1 MRVVCIFKENR
12 DYSRTV
18 TDWLEDFYRR
28 TGDQIETI
36 NPDESPN
43 FCEAY
48 DIVEYPTIIALGGN
62 GEAVATWKG
71 LPLPLF
77 DEISYYKNA

>member
-1 MRVVCIFKENR
+1 MRVVCVFKEGR

-18 TDWLEDFYRR
+18 TDWLEDFHRR
-28 TGDQIETI
+28 TGEQIEVI
-36 NPDESPN
+36 DPEKDSS

-48 DIVEYPTIIALGGN
+48 DVVEYPTIMALGPN
-62 GEAVATWKG
+62 GEAISTWKG

-77 DEISYYKNA
+77 DEVSYHKNA

>member
-1 MRVVCIFKENR
+1 MRLVCVSKEGR

-18 TDWLEDFYRR
+18 TDWLEDYRRR
-28 TGDQIETI
+28 TGYEIEVVDPDQ
-36 NPDESPN
+36 SPN

-48 DIVEYPTIIALGGN
+48 DIVEYPTVLALGPS
-62 GEAVATWKG
+62 GEVANTWKG

>member
-1 MRVVCIFKENR
+1 MRVVCIYKEGY

-18 TDWLEDFYRR
+18 SEWLEDFYRR
-28 TGDQIETI
+28 SGQEIEVI
-36 NPDESPN
+36 DPEKEPG

-48 DIVEYPTIIALGGN
+48 DVMEYPTIIALGPN
-62 GEAVATWKG
+62 GEAANTWKG
-71 LPLPLF
+71 FPLPLF

>member
-1 MRVVCIFKENR
+1 MRVVCVFKEGR

-18 TDWLEDFYRR
+18 TDWLEDFYSR
-28 TGDQIETI
+28 TGEKIETI
-36 NPDESPN
+36 DPDTEPG

-48 DIVEYPTIIALGGN
+48 GIMQHPTVLALGKN
-62 GEAVATWKG
+62 GETVSVWHG

>member
-1 MRVVCIFKENR
+1 MRVVCVYREGR

-18 TDWLEDFYRR
+18 TDWLEDLRRR
-28 TGDQIETI
+28 TGHEIEII
-36 NPDESPN
+36 NPDKSPD

-48 DIVEYPTIIALGGN
+48 EIMEYPTIMALGSS
-62 GEAVATWKG
+62 GETAAAWKG

-77 DEISYYKNA
+77 DEVTYYINA

>member
-1 MRVVCIFKENR
+1 MRVVCIYKEGY

-18 TDWLEDFYRR
+18 SDWLEDFYRR
-28 TGDQIETI
+28 SGQKIEVI
-36 NPDESPN
+36 DPEKDPG

-48 DIVEYPTIIALGGN
+48 DIVEYPTIVALGRD
-62 GEAVATWKG
+62 GEAVSTWKG
-71 LPLPLF
+71 FPLPLF

>member
-1 MRVVCIFKENR
+1 MRVVCVYKEGR

-18 TDWLEDFYRR
+18 TEWLEDFYRR
-28 TGDQIETI
+28 TGEKIEVI
-36 NPDESPN
+36 NPDESTS

-48 DIVEYPTIIALGGN
+48 DIVEYPTIIALGPN
-62 GEAVATWKG
+62 GEAVTTWRG

-77 DEISYYKNA
+77 DEVSYYKTA

>member
-1 MRVVCIFKENR
+1 MRIVCVYREDR

-18 TDWLEDFYRR
+18 SEWIEDFYRR
-28 TGDQIETI
+28 TGEQIETM
-36 NPDESPN
+36 NPDESIL

-48 DIVEYPTIIALGGN
+48 DIVEYPTVLAIGPDGK
-62 GEAVATWKG
+62 AVNVWKG

-77 DEISYYKNA
+77 DEVSYYLNS

>member
-1 MRVVCIFKENR
+1 MRVVCVYKEGY

-18 TDWLEDFYRR
+18 SEWLEDFYRR
-28 TGDQIETI
+28 SGEEIEVI
-36 NPDESPN
+36 DPEKEPS

-48 DIVEYPTIIALGGN
+48 DIVEYPTIVALGGG
-62 GEAVATWKG
+62 GEAVGIWKG
-71 LPLPLF
+71 FPLPLF

>member
-1 MRVVCIFKENR
+1 MRVVCVFREGR

-18 TDWLEDFYRR
+18 TDWLEDLRRR
-28 TGDQIETI
+28 TGHEVEVID
-36 NPDESPN
+36 PDDSPE

-48 DIVEYPTIIALGGN
+48 EIMEHPTIMALGPS

-77 DEISYYKNA
+77 DEVTYYINA